1 MKREENVA
9 NVIFYGLHELN
20 KIVKRYNYDYFNK
33 PHEYGSLFVDLNM
46 TKEYMDEMNLL
57 YSMFIDPW
65 TAVVLES
72 RGEPTDYYNIL
83 IRIVEILMT
92 DYYKHSNDM
101 SEMLHRGSDRLSML
115 LYKELINA
123 YAINASY

>member
-1 MKREENVA
+1 
-9 NVIFYGLHELN
+9 
-20 KIVKRYNYDYFNK
+20 
-33 PHEYGSLFVDLNM
+33 M

-65 TAVVLES
+65 DCCSVRVK
-72 RGEPTDYYNIL
+72 RRPTDYYNIL

-115 LYKELINA
+115 LYKELITLCDYRFVLIEECLCRN
-123 YAINASY
+123 SLC